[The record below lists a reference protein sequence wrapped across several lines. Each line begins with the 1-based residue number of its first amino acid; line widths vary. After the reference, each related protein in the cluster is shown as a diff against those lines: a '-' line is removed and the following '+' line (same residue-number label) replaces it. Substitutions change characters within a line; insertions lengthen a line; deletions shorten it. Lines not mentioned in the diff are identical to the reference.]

1 MTIKELQQ
9 KIYNSY
15 GIVLKEDDPAWLMVL
30 IYNDLLK
37 EVNKSIDDLHNMPKI
52 SQANEEILKALSTLQ
67 LKTSDL
73 LSKAEEIT
81 SKVTVENL
89 TFTDNIVEKIKGIKK
104 VVEHST
110 KDAISGINIDTKKIE
125 NIIINKLTELD
136 LSKVDKFIEQIS
148 EEIEDVN
155 TEINTSIVDLK
166 SSNTLLKKSIEELDR
181 KSKTI
186 NKAVKEINSAN
197 KSVSMTMTVAML
209 STGIVI
215 GFGIAT
221 YFKIDA
227 LSNYYFSKYEKKQKL
242 LERKIQSYS
251 KLNKYL
257 YENEIEIHFGKFSDT
272 KKPFLSVDKDD
283 TQQDINGRRTFTRN
297 NGQVVIRLKTDKTIG
312 L

>member
-1 MTIKELQQ
+1 
-9 KIYNSY
+9 
-15 GIVLKEDDPAWLMVL
+15 
-30 IYNDLLK
+30 
-37 EVNKSIDDLHNMPKI
+37 MPKI

-67 LKTSDL
+67 LKTSNL

-81 SKVTVENL
+81 SKATVENL
-89 TFTDNIVEKIKGIKK
+89 AFTDNIVEKIKGIKK

-125 NIIINKLTELD
+125 HIIINKLTELD
-136 LSKVDKFIEQIS
+136 LSKVDVFIEQIS

-166 SSNTLLKKSIEELDR
+166 SSNTLLKKSIEELDH

-186 NKAVKEINSAN
+186 NTAVKEINSAN

-227 LSNYYFSKYEKKQKL
+227 LSSYYFSKYEKKQKL